1 MKLRDSY
8 RLVVPPALALFVA
21 VASAQAGGDARAKVK
36 PFPEAKALKTS
47 VKELEAYWIP
57 LGKLTGDGQAE
68 KYQVVEGKWTHVT
81 YSNPAKRSVIEIG
94 RVYDQQLRDAGF
106 EIVYDCRNG
115 DCGQGGRK
123 TNGDWWDPNFQRRYL
138 VGRLARPAGD
148 VWACIHI
155 QAPSPNVP
163 GQHDVDVIEAKPEPR
178 DEPVVRDET
187 DAGWIETQLNE
198 NGHVALYGIGFDP
211 KRPMVLPA
219 SESTVKAVAQL
230 FARDPR
236 RRLLVVVHTGDLAD
250 WKLGIQSSRRQAA
263 TLISVLVKKYGIA
276 AARVAG
282 EGVGPL
288 APMSPAADAPKGAGA
303 RRVEIVAL
311 GPAGSTL
318 RATGRTD

>member
-1 MKLRDSY
+1 LPRPHEVPASHWRSRPLLPIPQGTSAHPGAASSKVRRCLMKLRDSY

-123 TNGDWWDPNFQRRYL
+123 TNGDWWDPN
-138 VGRLARPAGD
+138 
-148 VWACIHI
+148 
-155 QAPSPNVP
+155 
-163 GQHDVDVIEAKPEPR
+163 
-178 DEPVVRDET
+178 
-187 DAGWIETQLNE
+187 
-198 NGHVALYGIGFDP
+198 
-211 KRPMVLPA
+211 
-219 SESTVKAVAQL
+219 
-230 FARDPR
+230 
-236 RRLLVVVHTGDLAD
+236 
-250 WKLGIQSSRRQAA
+250 
-263 TLISVLVKKYGIA
+263 
-276 AARVAG
+276 
-282 EGVGPL
+282 
-288 APMSPAADAPKGAGA
+288 
-303 RRVEIVAL
+303 
-311 GPAGSTL
+311 
-318 RATGRTD
+318 